1 MFFFLKLSVGKLLEC
16 LELVA
21 GSTLS
26 GFLCDGYK
34 FFAEV
39 NLLTG
44 AQLLALGNSIL
55 ALPAHSQNVLDN
67 RMWSLKS
74 P

>member
-1 MFFFLKLSVGKLLEC
+1 MFFFFKLSVDKLLEC

-26 GFLCDGYK
+26 GFLCNGYK

-44 AQLLALGNSIL
+44 AQLLACFVFYARIKYQFKTSVKEL
-55 ALPAHSQNVLDN
+55 V
-67 RMWSLKS
+67 
-74 P
+74 

>member
-1 MFFFLKLSVGKLLEC
+1 MLFFFKLSVDKLLEC
-16 LELVA
+16 LGLVA
-21 GSTLS
+21 GLTLS

-44 AQLLALGNSIL
+44 AQLLALGKSIL
-55 ALPAHSQNVLDN
+55 VLPAHS
-67 RMWSLKS
+67 
-74 P
+74 

>member
-1 MFFFLKLSVGKLLEC
+1 MGSSVDPLRLRVFFFKLSVDKLLEC

-26 GFLCDGYK
+26 AFICDGYK

-39 NLLTG
+39 NLLTE
-44 AQLLALGNSIL
+44 AQLLALGKSIL
-55 ALPAHSQNVLDN
+55 VLPAHS
-67 RMWSLKS
+67 
-74 P
+74 